1 MKRLLILNPNTSGAV
16 TARLLAA
23 AARLLPPGVEAVPAT
38 ASFGFPVI
46 ATRASYAVAAHA
58 ALDCWAAAKG
68 PFEAVVLGCFGDPGL
83 EALRELSAAPVFGL
97 AESAIRAAERLP
109 GRFAIVTVGAAW
121 GPMLEERVQ
130 IAGAGQACVG
140 VFTIPGTGLDA
151 LTTPDAV
158 LRRLTAAVAAA
169 SDAGART
176 VILGGATLTSLPR
189 PAVTGVTFLDG
200 FEAALAAACA
210 ASGAAALPLPQPGP
224 PQGLGPALTRR
235 LDRSDG

>member
-23 AARLLPPGVEAVPAT
+23 AAHRLPPGVAAVPAT

-58 ALDCWAAAKG
+58 ALDCWAAAEG
-68 PFEAVVLGCFGDPGL
+68 SFDAVVLGCFGDPGL

-151 LTTPDAV
+151 LTAPDAV

-176 VILGGATLTSLPR
+176 VILGAPPSPACRAPQWRASPSLTGSRPHWPQPAPPR
-189 PAVTGVTFLDG
+189 A
-200 FEAALAAACA
+200 
-210 ASGAAALPLPQPGP
+210 PLPCRHRSRG
-224 PQGLGPALTRR
+224 RR
-235 LDRSDG
+235 RGWARP